1 MFQRMNRLV
10 IQLPEVEYGDT
21 NDVVAVQELLGG
33 KFGVMTLFNNYM
45 YQSFNFRGKVKL
57 KPFYD
62 LVASLTAEKIGHV
75 ELVATAINLL
85 KKEGIPQG
93 ATIQNTKNLSDIKS
107 FITTAQT
114 ASPRDAMGLPWTSEN
129 INTSGNLVL
138 DLQNNFF
145 LECGARTQYMRV
157 YEMTNH
163 PVARELIAFL
173 LVRGTAHIVAFA
185 KAIEMATGV
194 SIYKMLPIPNLD
206 HRVIEETR
214 KYEDLGL
221 GYTLFTWNEIGD
233 YTDITKIWKGKHPIS
248 GEQLIVKEGVPEES
262 GMIPN
267 LEDIPEGFAPGFGLE
282 DFHAIAKRL
291 LAKG

>member
-145 LECGARTQYMRV
+145 LECGSTYSIHESLRNDKSPCCERANCIFISARNCSYCGICKS
-157 YEMTNH
+157 N
-163 PVARELIAFL
+163 
-173 LVRGTAHIVAFA
+173 
-185 KAIEMATGV
+185 
-194 SIYKMLPIPNLD
+194 
-206 HRVIEETR
+206 
-214 KYEDLGL
+214 
-221 GYTLFTWNEIGD
+221 
-233 YTDITKIWKGKHPIS
+233 
-248 GEQLIVKEGVPEES
+248 
-262 GMIPN
+262 
-267 LEDIPEGFAPGFGLE
+267 
-282 DFHAIAKRL
+282 
-291 LAKG
+291 